1 VTDRAGDQR
10 KLTTGPTLSD
20 QAYYAL
26 REDIT
31 TGELGPGQRLTE
43 RALAERLGVS
53 PTPVREALQRL
64 EHERLIERDSVRAI
78 RVAEPSV
85 VRLYELALIEAA
97 LRGTAARLA
106 ADRATAA
113 DIRRMVDDCD
123 KAEALADQA
132 GTADW
137 TESRIRDVLQL
148 TRGFHQRV
156 NEAARSQTLIDM
168 IATVTAFDF
177 AFRLKRSAES
187 HRDLAS
193 LRHSLAE
200 HRSLV
205 AAIEARDGDAAEEV
219 MRRHITSRA
228 NAYLAIA
235 SRDASA
241 VSNRSP
247 AALRDPSA
255 TPTEP

>member
-1 VTDRAGDQR
+1 MSVPDQAGDQR

-20 QAYYAL
+20 QAYQAL
-26 REDIT
+26 RKDIT
-31 TGELGPGQRLTE
+31 TGLLEPGQKLTE

-78 RVAEPSV
+78 RVAEPSM
-85 VRLYELALIEAA
+85 VRLHEFALIEAA

-113 DIRRMVDDCD
+113 DIRGMLADCD
-123 KAEALADQA
+123 QAEALAAQA
-132 GTADW
+132 GPDGW
-137 TESRIRDVLQL
+137 DESRVRDVLQV

-156 NEAARSQTLIDM
+156 NQAARSQTLTDM

-187 HRDLAS
+187 HRDPAS
-193 LRHSLAE
+193 LQHSFAE
-200 HRSLV
+200 HRSVV
-205 AAIEARDGDAAEEV
+205 AAIESRDGDAADAI
-219 MRRHITSRA
+219 MRRHIASRA
-228 NAYLAIA
+228 SAYLDIA
-235 SRDASA
+235 SRAPESVTA
-241 VSNRSP
+241 R
-247 AALRDPSA
+247 
-255 TPTEP
+255 T

>member
-1 VTDRAGDQR
+1 VPDHVGDQR

-20 QAYYAL
+20 QAYQAL

-31 TGELGPGQRLTE
+31 TGLLKPGQKLTE

-85 VRLYELALIEAA
+85 ARLRELAMIEAA

-106 ADRATAA
+106 ADRATTA
-113 DIRRMVDDCD
+113 DIKRMLEDCD
-123 KAEALADQA
+123 KAEALAAQTGLD
-132 GTADW
+132 GW
-137 TESRIRDVLQL
+137 TESRVRDVLQV

-187 HRDLAS
+187 HRDPAS
-193 LRHSLAE
+193 LRHSFEE
-200 HRSLV
+200 HRSVV
-205 AAIEARDGDAAEEV
+205 AAIEARDGDAADEI

-228 NAYLAIA
+228 SAYLAIA
-235 SRDASA
+235 A
-241 VSNRSP
+241 
-247 AALRDPSA
+247 RDPESA
-255 TPTEP
+255 ST

>member
-1 VTDRAGDQR
+1 MPDHVGDQR

-20 QAYYAL
+20 QAYQAL

-31 TGELGPGQRLTE
+31 TGLLKPGQKLTE

-85 VRLYELALIEAA
+85 ARLHELAMIEAA

-106 ADRATAA
+106 ADRATTA
-113 DIRRMVDDCD
+113 DIKRMLEDCD
-123 KAEALADQA
+123 EAEALAAQTGLDSLD
-132 GTADW
+132 GW
-137 TESRIRDVLQL
+137 TESRVRDVLQV

-156 NEAARSQTLIDM
+156 NEAARSKTLIDM
-168 IATVTAFDF
+168 ISTVTAFDF

-187 HRDLAS
+187 HRDPAS
-193 LRHSLAE
+193 LRHSFEE
-200 HRSLV
+200 HRSVV
-205 AAIEARDGDAAEEV
+205 AAIEARDGDAADEI
-219 MRRHITSRA
+219 MRRHIASRA
-228 NAYLAIA
+228 SAYLAIA
-235 SRDASA
+235 A
-241 VSNRSP
+241 
-247 AALRDPSA
+247 RDPESA
-255 TPTEP
+255 STWP